1 MKTTKQK
8 ISEWGMVVFFSF
20 MSLVLIFGTVM
31 SFCVV
36 FSIGCTP
43 PAQIKP
49 LFGIAFILACFVTY
63 KMVTGI
69 YKMVTNLVKGK
80 DYC

>member
-1 MKTTKQK
+1 
-8 ISEWGMVVFFSF
+8 MVVSFSF

-43 PAQIKP
+43 PAPVKLI
-49 LFGIAFILACFVTY
+49 FGIAFVFAGFVTY

-69 YKMVTNLVKGK
+69 YKMVTDLIKSK
-80 DYC
+80 DFC

>member
-1 MKTTKQK
+1 MKKNAK
-8 ISEWGMVVFFSF
+8 ISEWGMVIFFSF

-36 FSIGCTP
+36 FSIGCNP

-49 LFGIAFILACFVTY
+49 LFGIGFIFAGFVTY

-69 YKMVTNLVKGK
+69 YKMVTDLIKGK

>member
-8 ISEWGMVVFFSF
+8 FNDWGIVAFFSF

-49 LFGIAFILACFVTY
+49 LFGIAFVFACFVFL

-69 YKMVTNLVKGK
+69 YKMVTDLVKG
-80 DYC
+80 